1 MTVIGAIRVYAKKHL
16 RFQFAL
22 SNLRFQNYK
31 KRVCEAFAVSF
42 MLFHLNFK
50 LSLTSIMVNFKKPAR
65 KLSLR
70 KRFLALSSNEAV
82 YVRSLDKRLLKLMT
96 GLKQLRFNDLSHGM
110 LTRWDKTINQ
120 VYYSTVNVVNARLK
134 YDYSYSSMI

>member
-1 MTVIGAIRVYAKKHL
+1 
-16 RFQFAL
+16 
-22 SNLRFQNYK
+22 
-31 KRVCEAFAVSF
+31 
-42 MLFHLNFK
+42 
-50 LSLTSIMVNFKKPAR
+50 MVNFKKPAR

-120 VYYSTVNVVNARLK
+120 VYYSTVNVANARLK